1 MRMPKQFDLIVFDWD
16 GTLANSTQMIV
27 DCMREASADAGLPVP
42 EPTAASHIIGLGLV
56 EAVHALFGEL
66 SDTQFQQLVARYR
79 YHYYARDED
88 TPLFEGVKGTMDYL
102 SDAGFMLAVATG
114 KGRNGLNKSLQR
126 SGLSQYMHATR
137 CVDECHSKPHPQMLY
152 ELMDEVNVV
161 PERTLMIGDTSYDLQ
176 MASNANVA
184 SLAVTYGAH
193 PEAELKKHSP
203 LACFDKFE
211 HLNQWLVEHA

>member
-1 MRMPKQFDLIVFDWD
+1 MPKQFDLIVFDWD

-66 SDTQFQQLVARYR
+66 SDKQFQQLVARYR

-88 TPLFEGVKGTMDYL
+88 TPLFEGVKDAMDYL
-102 SDAGFMLAVATG
+102 ADAGFMLAVATG

-137 CVDECHSKPHPQMLY
+137 CVDECHSKPHPQMLH
-152 ELMDEVNVV
+152 ELMDEMNVA

-193 PEAELKKHSP
+193 PETELKKHRP